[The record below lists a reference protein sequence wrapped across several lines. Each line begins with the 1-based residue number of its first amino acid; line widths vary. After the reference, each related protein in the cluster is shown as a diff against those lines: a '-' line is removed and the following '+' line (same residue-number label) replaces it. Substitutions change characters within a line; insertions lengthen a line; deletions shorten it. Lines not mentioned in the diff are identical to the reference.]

1 MEYFQLNKKKILM
14 TKKKKKVDDDH
25 MIKIMLEFM
34 SPEFKVRMCWT
45 LVWLKLIEKK
55 HFNPLPPMGDHHR
68 ISPYNINTISNRQ
81 EMRMKKNIC

>member
-1 MEYFQLNKKKILM
+1 M

-55 HFNPLPPMGDHHR
+55 TF
-68 ISPYNINTISNRQ
+68 
-81 EMRMKKNIC
+81 

>member
-1 MEYFQLNKKKILM
+1 MESFQLNKKKILM
-14 TKKKKKVDDDH
+14 TKKKKVDDDH

-55 HFNPLPPMGDHHR
+55 TF
-68 ISPYNINTISNRQ
+68 
-81 EMRMKKNIC
+81 

>member
-1 MEYFQLNKKKILM
+1 MGKNGVFSIKQKKILM
-14 TKKKKKVDDDH
+14 TKKEKVDDDH

-55 HFNPLPPMGDHHR
+55 TF
-68 ISPYNINTISNRQ
+68 
-81 EMRMKKNIC
+81 

>member
-1 MEYFQLNKKKILM
+1 MEYFQSNKKKILM

-55 HFNPLPPMGDHHR
+55 TF
-68 ISPYNINTISNRQ
+68 
-81 EMRMKKNIC
+81 